1 MNKGKRFLKDLKKYK
16 ILLLML
22 LPAVIYVILFNYIP
36 MGGIVLAFKKYN
48 YIDGIFKSPW
58 NGLNNFKFFF
68 NSGQAFTVTRNTLLY
83 NTAFIIINN
92 ILQLTVA
99 ILLVEIK
106 NKYFVKAAQSIMFLP
121 YFISWVVVSVISFN
135 FLSYDYGV
143 VNKLIAFL
151 GGEKVNI
158 YNIPYIWP
166 VIIIFFNAW
175 QNVGYGSILYLASI
189 MGIDPS
195 IYEAAQI
202 DGASKVQRIFKI
214 TIPMVRPTIIVLV
227 LLAVGGIFKG
237 NFDLFYN
244 LVGSNGILYDATDV
258 IDTYTFRALIYNN
271 DIGMSAASGFFQSV
285 LCFITVVIANKLVSL
300 YDKDYTLF

>member
-135 FLSYDYGV
+135 F
-143 VNKLIAFL
+143 
-151 GGEKVNI
+151 
-158 YNIPYIWP
+158 
-166 VIIIFFNAW
+166 
-175 QNVGYGSILYLASI
+175 
-189 MGIDPS
+189 
-195 IYEAAQI
+195 
-202 DGASKVQRIFKI
+202 
-214 TIPMVRPTIIVLV
+214 
-227 LLAVGGIFKG
+227 
-237 NFDLFYN
+237 
-244 LVGSNGILYDATDV
+244 
-258 IDTYTFRALIYNN
+258 
-271 DIGMSAASGFFQSV
+271 
-285 LCFITVVIANKLVSL
+285 
-300 YDKDYTLF
+300 

>member
-1 MNKGKRFLKDLKKYK
+1 MSKGKRFLRDLKRYK
-16 ILLLML
+16 VLLLML
-22 LPAVIYVILFNYIP
+22 LPAIIYVILFNYIP

-58 NGLNNFKFFF
+58 NGLENFKFFF
-68 NSGQAFTVTRNTLLY
+68 NSGQAFTVTKNTLLY
-83 NTAFIIINN
+83 NAAFIIINN
-92 ILQLTVA
+92 VLQLTVA

-135 FLSYDYGV
+135 FLSYDYGF
-143 VNKLIAFL
+143 VNKAITFF
-151 GGEKVNI
+151 GGEKINI
-158 YNIPYIWP
+158 YSISQIWP
-166 VIIIFFNAW
+166 AIIIFFNAW
-175 QNVGYGSILYLASI
+175 KNVGYGSILYLASI
-189 MGIDPS
+189 MGIDTS
-195 IYEAAQI
+195 IYEAAEI

-271 DIGMSAASGFFQSV
+271 DIGMSAASGFFQSA
-285 LCFITVVIANKLVSL
+285 LCFITVIIANKLVSL

>member
-1 MNKGKRFLKDLKKYK
+1 MNKGKKFLKDLKKYK

-22 LPAVIYVILFNYIP
+22 FPAVIYVILFNYIP

-48 YIDGIFKSPW
+48 YVDGIFKSPW
-58 NGLNNFKFFF
+58 NGFNNFKFFF
-68 NSGQAFTVTRNTLLY
+68 NSGQAFMVTRNTLLY

-106 NKYFVKAAQSIMFLP
+106 NKYFVKAAQSVMFLP

-143 VNKLIAFL
+143 VNKAITFF

-158 YNIPYIWP
+158 YNLPYIWP

-175 QNVGYGSILYLASI
+175 KNAGYGSILYLASI

-271 DIGMSAASGFFQSV
+271 DIGMSAASGFFQSA
-285 LCFITVVIANKLVSL
+285 LCFITVIIANKLVSL